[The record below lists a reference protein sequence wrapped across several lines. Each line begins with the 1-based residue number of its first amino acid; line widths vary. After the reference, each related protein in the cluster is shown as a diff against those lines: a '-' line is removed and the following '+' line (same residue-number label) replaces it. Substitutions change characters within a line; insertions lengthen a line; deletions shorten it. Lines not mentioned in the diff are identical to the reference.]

1 MKKSKF
7 TLVIVLGLVLC
18 LLCGTVTTF
27 SWFSRP
33 RSKSGDTL
41 KWSGSYPIANGEKMS
56 YKTYESL
63 DDGATFGTTE
73 VKDLSG
79 TVNAGERR
87 YFCTEIRNAGTADQT
102 VSLFLNNLKYTSTTT
117 DGLYVGVNNP
127 LKTYKKYAP
136 ITETADSKTVST
148 IKKKNVYVG
157 FVYNKSYDPSQYGI
171 WYWNSKGTS
180 GSAGVTNK
188 KLGEGTYTTTNAS
201 HNGYTEKYYVY
212 ASQIDYYAD
221 SMYLYYQ
228 NKDSKFDGGE
238 NTDID
243 NKNTVIWYE
252 YGGSYHSSYVIS
264 GTAAGIEKFYSA
276 ATTTVGKTISLS
288 ATAQGTV
295 SYTSSNPN
303 VATVDSNGQVTA
315 KSAGTTTI
323 TVTSTGAYGDTISAN
338 CTLTVGDKAG
348 SNTEYVPIVTNLK
361 VTKATL
367 DGDMVSK
374 VYWYLKNESSSPI
387 SYTVDNLYLSL

>member
-18 LLCGTVTTF
+18 LLSTTVTTF

-63 DDGATFGTTE
+63 DDGATFETTE

-148 IKKKNVYVG
+148 INEKNVYVG
-157 FVYNKSYDPSQYGI
+157 FVNDKSYTPTDYKI
-171 WYWNSKGTS
+171 HYWNNQGTVGDEFVS
-180 GSAGVTNK
+180 GT
-188 KLGEGTYTTTNAS
+188 KLGTGNYTVS
-201 HNGYTEKYYVY
+201 KYNNYNHDYNMYV
-212 ASQIDYYAD
+212 ATIAYYAD
-221 SMYLYYQ
+221 SMYLYY
-228 NKDSKFDGGE
+228 KDGYKYDGGN
-238 NTDID
+238 NTDI
-243 NKNTVIWYE
+243 NTNNTVIWFHYDDA
-252 YGGSYHSSYVIS
+252 YHSAYVMS
-264 GTAAGIEKFYSA
+264 GTAAGIEKFYSK

-303 VATVDSNGQVTA
+303 VATVDSKGQVTA

>member
-18 LLCGTVTTF
+18 LLSTTVTTF
-27 SWFSRP
+27 SWFRRP
-33 RSKSGDTL
+33 REESGDTL
-41 KWSGSYPIANGEKMS
+41 KWNGSYPIANGEKMS

-63 DDGATFGTTE
+63 DDGVTFETTE

-79 TVNAGERR
+79 TVNAGKRR
-87 YFCTEIRNAGTADQT
+87 YFCTEISNAGTADQT
-102 VSLFLNNLKYTSTTT
+102 VSLFLNNLKYTSGTT

-136 ITETADSKTVST
+136 IAATADSKTEST
-148 IKKKNVYVG
+148 VNKKNVYVG
-157 FVYNKSYDPSQYGI
+157 FVNDKSYTPTDYKIHYWNNQGTVGDEFVSGTKLGTGNYTVSQYNN
-171 WYWNSKGTS
+171 YNHDY
-180 GSAGVTNK
+180 NM
-188 KLGEGTYTTTNAS
+188 
-201 HNGYTEKYYVY
+201 YV
-212 ASQIDYYAD
+212 ATIAYYAD
-221 SMYLYYQ
+221 SMYLYY
-228 NKDSKFDGGE
+228 KDGYKYDGGD
-238 NTDID
+238 NTDI
-243 NKNTVIWYE
+243 NTNNTVIWYE
-252 YGGSYHSSYVIS
+252 YGTKSYHSSYVVS

-276 ATTTVGKTISLS
+276 ATTTIGKTLDLS

-303 VATVDSNGQVTA
+303 VATVNSNGQVTA

-367 DGDMVSK
+367 DGNMVSK

>member
-18 LLCGTVTTF
+18 LLCTTVTTF

-33 RSKSGDTL
+33 REESGDTL
-41 KWSGSYPIANGEKMS
+41 KWNGSYPIANGEKMS

-63 DDGATFGTTE
+63 DDGATFETTE

-79 TVNAGERR
+79 TVDAGKRR
-87 YFCTEIRNAGTADQT
+87 YFCTEISNAGTADQT
-102 VSLFLNNLKYTSTTT
+102 VSLFLNNLKYTSGTT

-136 ITETADSKTVST
+136 IAATADSKTEST
-148 IKKKNVYVG
+148 VNKKNVYVG
-157 FVYNKSYDPSQYGI
+157 FVSDKSYTPTDYKI
-171 WYWNSKGTS
+171 HYWNNQGTVGDEFVS
-180 GSAGVTNK
+180 GT
-188 KLGEGTYTTTNAS
+188 KLGTGNYTVS
-201 HNGYTEKYYVY
+201 KYDNYKHDYNMY
-212 ASQIDYYAD
+212 AATIAYYAD
-221 SMYLYYQ
+221 SMYLYY
-228 NKDSKFDGGE
+228 KDGYKYDGGD
-238 NTDID
+238 NTDI
-243 NKNTVIWYE
+243 NTNNTVIWYE
-252 YGGSYHSSYVIS
+252 YGMNSYHSSYVVS
-264 GTAAGIEKFYSA
+264 GTAAGILKFYSK
-276 ATTTVGKTISLS
+276 ATTTIGKTLDLS

>member
-18 LLCGTVTTF
+18 LLSTTVTTF

-33 RSKSGDTL
+33 REESGDTL
-41 KWSGSYPIANGEKMS
+41 KWNGSYPIANGEKMS

-63 DDGATFGTTE
+63 DDGVTFETTE

-79 TVNAGERR
+79 TVNAGKRR
-87 YFCTEIRNAGTADQT
+87 YFCTEISNAGTADQT
-102 VSLFLNNLKYTSTTT
+102 VSLFLNNLKYTSGTT

-136 ITETADSKTVST
+136 IAATADSKTEST
-148 IKKKNVYVG
+148 VNKKNVYVG
-157 FVYNKSYDPSQYGI
+157 FVNDKSYTPTDYKIHYWNNQGTVGDEFVSGTKLGTGNYTVSQYNN
-171 WYWNSKGTS
+171 YNHDY
-180 GSAGVTNK
+180 NM
-188 KLGEGTYTTTNAS
+188 
-201 HNGYTEKYYVY
+201 Y
-212 ASQIDYYAD
+212 AATIAYYAD
-221 SMYLYYQ
+221 SMYLYY
-228 NKDSKFDGGE
+228 KDGYKYDGGD
-238 NTDID
+238 NTDI
-243 NKNTVIWYE
+243 NTNNTVIWYE
-252 YGGSYHSSYVIS
+252 YGMNSYHSSYVVS
-264 GTAAGIEKFYSA
+264 GTAAGIEKFYSK
-276 ATTTVGKTISLS
+276 ATTTIGKTLDLG

-367 DGDMVSK
+367 DGNMVSK